1 MDDRSK
7 NLSFFKEALAR
18 QAAVVLLGPRQVGKT
33 TLAQELGK
41 EESSIYLDLE
51 WPEDRQKLENPGL
64 FFGKHEDKLVIL
76 DEIHRV
82 PEIFQ
87 PLRTIIDQGRRKN
100 KGTGRFLLLGS
111 ASLELLN
118 QSGESLAGR
127 VEYIDLPPLNCLE
140 IKEDENELNQL
151 WLRGGFPDSFLAKN
165 EKNSLAYRMN
175 FIRTYLEREIPQ
187 FGSRIAS
194 QTLERF
200 WTMLAHSQGSIINAS
215 QLSRSLMLSAK
226 SVTSYVDLF
235 TDLLLVRKIPP
246 YFANIKKRMVKSP
259 KVYIRDS
266 GLLHGLL
273 GIRDFENLLGHPII
287 GNSWEGFV
295 LENLINCSPVG
306 TKSSFYRTSGGA
318 EVDLVLELPGKQAPW
333 VFEVKHG
340 TMGKLKKGFY
350 YAVEDIAPEK
360 SFVVHK
366 GKDSFPIDQQTEALS
381 LFDACKMLEQLSQ

>member
-1 MDDRSK
+1 MIDRK
-7 NLSFFKEALAR
+7 IYPFLKEALAR

-64 FFGKHEDKLVIL
+64 FFGKHEDILVIL

-127 VEYIDLPPLNCLE
+127 VEYVDLPPLNCLE

-165 EKNSLAYRMN
+165 EKNSLAYRMS

-226 SVTSYVDLF
+226 TVTSYVDLF

-340 TMGKLKKGFY
+340 TMGKLNKGFY

-381 LFDACKMLEQLSQ
+381 LFDACKMLEQLSE

>member
-1 MDDRSK
+1 MIDRK
-7 NLSFFKEALAR
+7 IYPFLKEALAR

-165 EKNSLAYRMN
+165 EKNSLAYRMS

-340 TMGKLKKGFY
+340 IMGKLNKGFY

-381 LFDACKMLEQLSQ
+381 LFDACKMLEQLSE

>member
-1 MDDRSK
+1 MIDRK
-7 NLSFFKEALAR
+7 IYPFLKEALAR

-64 FFGKHEDKLVIL
+64 FFGKHEDILVIL

-127 VEYIDLPPLNCLE
+127 VEYVDLPPLNCLE

-165 EKNSLAYRMN
+165 EKNSLAYRMS

-194 QTLERF
+194 QILERF

-246 YFANIKKRMVKSP
+246 YFANIKKRLVKSP

-340 TMGKLKKGFY
+340 TMGKLNKGFY

-381 LFDACKMLEQLSQ
+381 LFDACKMLEQLSE

>member
-1 MDDRSK
+1 MIDRK
-7 NLSFFKEALAR
+7 IYPFLKEALAR

-64 FFGKHEDKLVIL
+64 FLGKHEDILVIL

-127 VEYIDLPPLNCLE
+127 VEYVDLPPLNCLE

-165 EKNSLAYRMN
+165 EKNSLAYRMS

-246 YFANIKKRMVKSP
+246 YFANIKKRLVKSP

-340 TMGKLKKGFY
+340 TMGKLNKGFY

-381 LFDACKMLEQLSQ
+381 LFDACKMLEQLSE

>member
-1 MDDRSK
+1 MIDRK
-7 NLSFFKEALAR
+7 IYPFLKEALAR

-33 TLAQELGK
+33 TLAKELGK

-111 ASLELLN
+111 ASLDLLN

-165 EKNSLAYRMN
+165 EKNSLAYRMS

-318 EVDLVLELPGKQAPW
+318 EVDLVLELPGKKAPW

-340 TMGKLKKGFY
+340 TMGKLNKGFY

-381 LFDACKMLEQLSQ
+381 LFDACKMLEQLSE

>member
-1 MDDRSK
+1 MIDRK
-7 NLSFFKEALAR
+7 IYPFLKEALAR

-64 FFGKHEDKLVIL
+64 FFGKHEDILVIL

-127 VEYIDLPPLNCLE
+127 VEYVDLPPLNCLE

-165 EKNSLAYRMN
+165 EKNSLAYRMS

-194 QTLERF
+194 QILERF

-340 TMGKLKKGFY
+340 TMGKLNKGFY

-381 LFDACKMLEQLSQ
+381 LFDACKMLEQLSE

>member
-1 MDDRSK
+1 M
-7 NLSFFKEALAR
+7 KEALAR

-165 EKNSLAYRMN
+165 EKNSLAYRMS

-340 TMGKLKKGFY
+340 TMGKLNKGFY

-381 LFDACKMLEQLSQ
+381 LFDACKMLEQLSE

>member
-1 MDDRSK
+1 MIDRK
-7 NLSFFKEALAR
+7 IYPFLKEALAR

>member
-1 MDDRSK
+1 MIDRK
-7 NLSFFKEALAR
+7 IYPFLKEALAR

-87 PLRTIIDQGRRKN
+87 PLRTIIDQGRRK
-100 KGTGRFLLLGS
+100 GTGRFLLLGS

-165 EKNSLAYRMN
+165 EKNSLAYRMS

-235 TDLLLVRKIPP
+235 TDLLLVRKISP

>member
-1 MDDRSK
+1 MIDRK
-7 NLSFFKEALAR
+7 IYPFLKEALAR

-64 FFGKHEDKLVIL
+64 FFGKHEDILVIL

-165 EKNSLAYRMN
+165 EKNSLAYRMS

-246 YFANIKKRMVKSP
+246 YYANIKKRMVKSP

-340 TMGKLKKGFY
+340 TMGKLNKGFY

-381 LFDACKMLEQLSQ
+381 LFDACKMLEQLSE

>member
-1 MDDRSK
+1 MIDRK
-7 NLSFFKEALAR
+7 IYPFLKEALAR

-87 PLRTIIDQGRRKN
+87 PLRTIIDQGRREN

-165 EKNSLAYRMN
+165 EKNSLAYRMS

-246 YFANIKKRMVKSP
+246 YFANIKKRLVKSP

-340 TMGKLKKGFY
+340 TMGKLNKGFY

-381 LFDACKMLEQLSQ
+381 LFDACKMLEQLSE

>member
-1 MDDRSK
+1 MIDRK
-7 NLSFFKEALAR
+7 IYPFLKEALAR

-64 FFGKHEDKLVIL
+64 FFGKHEDILVIL

-165 EKNSLAYRMN
+165 EKNSLAYRMS

-226 SVTSYVDLF
+226 TVTSYVDLF

-246 YFANIKKRMVKSP
+246 YYANIKKRMVKSP

-340 TMGKLKKGFY
+340 TMGKLNKGFY

-381 LFDACKMLEQLSQ
+381 LFDACKMLEQLSE

>member
-1 MDDRSK
+1 MIDRK
-7 NLSFFKEALAR
+7 IYPFLKEALAR
-18 QAAVVLLGPRQVGKT
+18 RAAVVLLGPRQVGKT

-64 FFGKHEDKLVIL
+64 FFGKHEDILVIL

-165 EKNSLAYRMN
+165 EKNSLAYRMS

-226 SVTSYVDLF
+226 TVTSYVDLF

-246 YFANIKKRMVKSP
+246 YYANIKKRMVKSP

-340 TMGKLKKGFY
+340 TMGKLNKGFY

-381 LFDACKMLEQLSQ
+381 LFDACKMLEQLSE

>member
-1 MDDRSK
+1 MIDRK
-7 NLSFFKEALAR
+7 IYPFLKEALAR

-151 WLRGGFPDSFLAKN
+151 WMRGGFPDSFLAKN
-165 EKNSLAYRMN
+165 EKNSLAYRMS

-226 SVTSYVDLF
+226 TVTSYVDLF

-246 YFANIKKRMVKSP
+246 YYANIKKRMVKSP

-340 TMGKLKKGFY
+340 TMGKLNKGFY

-381 LFDACKMLEQLSQ
+381 LFDACKMLEQLSE

>member
-1 MDDRSK
+1 MIDRK
-7 NLSFFKEALAR
+7 IYPFLKEALAR

-51 WPEDRQKLENPGL
+51 WAEDRQKLENPGL
-64 FFGKHEDKLVIL
+64 FFGKHEDILVIL

-127 VEYIDLPPLNCLE
+127 VEYVDLPPLNCLE

-165 EKNSLAYRMN
+165 EKNSLAYRMS

-246 YFANIKKRMVKSP
+246 YFANIKKRLVKSP

-340 TMGKLKKGFY
+340 TMGKLNKGFY

-381 LFDACKMLEQLSQ
+381 LFDACKMLEQLSE

>member
-1 MDDRSK
+1 MIDRK
-7 NLSFFKEALAR
+7 IYPFLKEALAR

-140 IKEDENELNQL
+140 IKKDENELNQL

-165 EKNSLAYRMN
+165 EKNSLAYRMS

-340 TMGKLKKGFY
+340 TMGKLNKGFY

-381 LFDACKMLEQLSQ
+381 LFDACNMLEQLSE

>member
-1 MDDRSK
+1 MIDRK
-7 NLSFFKEALAR
+7 IYPFLKEALAR

-64 FFGKHEDKLVIL
+64 FFGKHEDILVIL

-127 VEYIDLPPLNCLE
+127 VEYVDLPPLNCLE
-140 IKEDENELNQL
+140 IKEDENEFNQL

-165 EKNSLAYRMN
+165 EKNSLAYRMS

-246 YFANIKKRMVKSP
+246 YFANIKKRLVKSP

-340 TMGKLKKGFY
+340 TMGKLNKGFY

-381 LFDACKMLEQLSQ
+381 LFDACKMLEQLSE

>member
-1 MDDRSK
+1 MIDRK
-7 NLSFFKEALAR
+7 IYPFLKEALAR

-165 EKNSLAYRMN
+165 EKNSLAYRMS

-235 TDLLLVRKIPP
+235 TDLLLVRKISP

-340 TMGKLKKGFY
+340 TMGKLNKGFY

>member
-1 MDDRSK
+1 MIDRK
-7 NLSFFKEALAR
+7 IYPFLKEALAR

-165 EKNSLAYRMN
+165 EKNSLAYRMS

-340 TMGKLKKGFY
+340 TMGKLNKGFY
-350 YAVEDIAPEK
+350 YAVEDINPEK

-381 LFDACKMLEQLSQ
+381 LFDACKMLEQLSE

>member
-1 MDDRSK
+1 MIDRK
-7 NLSFFKEALAR
+7 IYPFLKEALAR

-64 FFGKHEDKLVIL
+64 FFGKHEDILVIL

-127 VEYIDLPPLNCLE
+127 VEYVDLPPLNCLE

-165 EKNSLAYRMN
+165 EKNSLAYRMS

-340 TMGKLKKGFY
+340 TMGKLNKGFY

-381 LFDACKMLEQLSQ
+381 LFDACKMLEQLSE

>member
-1 MDDRSK
+1 MIDRK
-7 NLSFFKEALAR
+7 IYPFLKEALAR
-18 QAAVVLLGPRQVGKT
+18 QAAVLLLGPRQVGKT

-165 EKNSLAYRMN
+165 EKNSLAYRMS

-340 TMGKLKKGFY
+340 IIGKPNKGFY
-350 YAVEDIAPEK
+350 YAVEDINPEK

-381 LFDACKMLEQLSQ
+381 MFDACKMLEQLSE

>member
-1 MDDRSK
+1 MIDRK
-7 NLSFFKEALAR
+7 IYPFLKEALAR

-165 EKNSLAYRMN
+165 EKNSLAYRMS

-340 TMGKLKKGFY
+340 TMGKLNKGFY

-381 LFDACKMLEQLSQ
+381 LFDACKMLEQVSE

>member
-1 MDDRSK
+1 MIDRK
-7 NLSFFKEALAR
+7 IYPFLKEALAR

-64 FFGKHEDKLVIL
+64 FFGKHEDILVIL
-76 DEIHRV
+76 DEIRRV

-165 EKNSLAYRMN
+165 EKNSLAYRMS

-246 YFANIKKRMVKSP
+246 YFANIKKRLVKSP

-340 TMGKLKKGFY
+340 TMGKLNKGFY

-381 LFDACKMLEQLSQ
+381 LFDACKMLEQLSE

>member
-1 MDDRSK
+1 MIDRK
-7 NLSFFKEALAR
+7 IYPFLKEALAR

-165 EKNSLAYRMN
+165 EKNSLAYRMS

-340 TMGKLKKGFY
+340 TMGKLNKGFY

-381 LFDACKMLEQLSQ
+381 LFDACNMLEQLSK

>member
-1 MDDRSK
+1 MIDRK
-7 NLSFFKEALAR
+7 IYPFLKEALAR

-64 FFGKHEDKLVIL
+64 FFGKHEDILVIL

-165 EKNSLAYRMN
+165 EKNSLAYRMS

-246 YFANIKKRMVKSP
+246 YFANIKKRLVKSP

-340 TMGKLKKGFY
+340 TMGKLNKGFY

-381 LFDACKMLEQLSQ
+381 LFDACKMLEQLSE

>member
-1 MDDRSK
+1 MIDRK
-7 NLSFFKEALAR
+7 IYPFLKEALAR

-33 TLAQELGK
+33 TLAQKLGK

-165 EKNSLAYRMN
+165 EKNSLAYRMS

-381 LFDACKMLEQLSQ
+381 LFDACKMLEQLSE

>member
-1 MDDRSK
+1 MIDRK
-7 NLSFFKEALAR
+7 IYPFLKEALAR

-33 TLAQELGK
+33 TLAKELGK

-64 FFGKHEDKLVIL
+64 FFGKHEDILVIL

-127 VEYIDLPPLNCLE
+127 VEYVDLPPLNCLE

-165 EKNSLAYRMN
+165 EKNSLAYRMS

-246 YFANIKKRMVKSP
+246 YFANIKKRLVKSP

-340 TMGKLKKGFY
+340 TMGKLNKGFY

-381 LFDACKMLEQLSQ
+381 LFDACKMLEQLSE

>member
-1 MDDRSK
+1 MIDRK
-7 NLSFFKEALAR
+7 IYPFLKEVLAR

-165 EKNSLAYRMN
+165 EKNSLAYRMS

-340 TMGKLKKGFY
+340 IMGKPNKGFY
-350 YAVEDIAPEK
+350 YAVEDINPEK

-381 LFDACKMLEQLSQ
+381 LFDACKMLEQLSE

>member
-1 MDDRSK
+1 MIDRK
-7 NLSFFKEALAR
+7 IYPFLKEALAR

-33 TLAQELGK
+33 TLAQELGN

-165 EKNSLAYRMN
+165 EKNSLAYRMS

-235 TDLLLVRKIPP
+235 TDLLLVRKISP

-340 TMGKLKKGFY
+340 IMGKLNKGFY

-381 LFDACKMLEQLSQ
+381 LFDACNMLEQLSE

>member
-1 MDDRSK
+1 MIDRK
-7 NLSFFKEALAR
+7 IYPFLKEALAR

-340 TMGKLKKGFY
+340 TMGKLNKGFY

>member
-1 MDDRSK
+1 MIDRK
-7 NLSFFKEALAR
+7 IYPFLKEALAR

-333 VFEVKHG
+333 VFDVKHG

>member
-1 MDDRSK
+1 MIDRK
-7 NLSFFKEALAR
+7 IYPFLKEALAR

-64 FFGKHEDKLVIL
+64 FFGKHDDILVIL

-127 VEYIDLPPLNCLE
+127 VEYVDLPPLNCLE

-165 EKNSLAYRMN
+165 EKNSLAYRMS

-246 YFANIKKRMVKSP
+246 YFANIKKRLVKSP

-340 TMGKLKKGFY
+340 TMGKLNKGFY

-381 LFDACKMLEQLSQ
+381 LFDACKMLEQLSE

>member
-1 MDDRSK
+1 MIDRK
-7 NLSFFKEALAR
+7 IYPFLKEALAR

-165 EKNSLAYRMN
+165 EKNSLAYRMS

>member
-1 MDDRSK
+1 M
-7 NLSFFKEALAR
+7 KEALAR

-165 EKNSLAYRMN
+165 EKNSLAYRMS

-340 TMGKLKKGFY
+340 IMGKLNKGFY
-350 YAVEDIAPEK
+350 YAVEDINPEK

-381 LFDACKMLEQLSQ
+381 LFDACNMLEQLSE

>member
-1 MDDRSK
+1 MIDRK
-7 NLSFFKEALAR
+7 IYPFLKEALAR

-165 EKNSLAYRMN
+165 EKNSLAYRMS

-235 TDLLLVRKIPP
+235 TDLLLVRKISP

>member
-1 MDDRSK
+1 MIDRK
-7 NLSFFKEALAR
+7 IYPFLKEALAR

-140 IKEDENELNQL
+140 IKEDENELKQL

-165 EKNSLAYRMN
+165 EKNSLAYRMS

-340 TMGKLKKGFY
+340 TMGKLNKGFY
-350 YAVEDIAPEK
+350 YAVEDINPEK

-381 LFDACKMLEQLSQ
+381 LFDACKMLEQLSE

>member
-1 MDDRSK
+1 MIDRK
-7 NLSFFKEALAR
+7 IYPFLKEALAR

-33 TLAQELGK
+33 TLAQELSK

-165 EKNSLAYRMN
+165 EKNSLAYRMS

-340 TMGKLKKGFY
+340 TMGKLNKGFY

-381 LFDACKMLEQLSQ
+381 LFDACKMLEQLSE

>member
-1 MDDRSK
+1 MIDRK
-7 NLSFFKEALAR
+7 IYPFLKEALAR

-140 IKEDENELNQL
+140 IKEDENELKQL

-165 EKNSLAYRMN
+165 EKNSLAYRMS

-340 TMGKLKKGFY
+340 TMGKLNKGFY
-350 YAVEDIAPEK
+350 YAVEDINPEK

-381 LFDACKMLEQLSQ
+381 LFDACNMLEQLSE

>member
-1 MDDRSK
+1 MIDRK
-7 NLSFFKEALAR
+7 IYPFLKEALAR

-87 PLRTIIDQGRRKN
+87 PLRTIIDQGRRKH

-127 VEYIDLPPLNCLE
+127 VEYIDLPPLNCQE

-165 EKNSLAYRMN
+165 EKNSLAYRMS

-235 TDLLLVRKIPP
+235 TDLLLARKIPP

-340 TMGKLKKGFY
+340 TMGKLNKGFY

-381 LFDACKMLEQLSQ
+381 LFDACKMLEQLSE